1 MDGFTTLQPSER
13 PVIIMDNG
21 SGYTK
26 MGFSGNAA
34 PNFVVPTAISLASSV
49 RKAAGPASCSVDSNI
64 LIGEEALSQHAHSV
78 HYPIRHGVVK
88 SWDHMERF
96 WQQSIHRYLRV
107 DSEDHNFILTEPPM
121 NPPENR
127 ETAAEIMF
135 ETFNV
140 PGLCIGVQAV
150 LSLYAAFAV
159 AEKGAKARKSSLT
172 GCVIDIGDGCTH
184 IIPVSDGYVIASA
197 IKSIPIAGRDVTTFV
212 QQLLRERKEPVPVEM
227 SLDVARG
234 IKETLCCTASDV
246 VKEFAKHDTEPGK
259 HSKVYNFTDPRSGA
273 ERSCSV
279 RHEAFLAPEVFFR
292 PDFISDEY
300 TTPLPQLVDRVIQSC
315 PIDTRRD
322 LYGNIVLSGGSTM
335 FKYFGRRLQH
345 DLQKIVAA
353 RQPRGGS
360 PVEVRV
366 AGAQHFGVWFGGS
379 VLGMMP
385 QFGSMCCSRAEYQE
399 RGFRSS
405 VVANDGTD

>member
-1 MDGFTTLQPSER
+1 MENFTTLQVHER
-13 PVIIMDNG
+13 PVVVMDNG

-26 MGFSGNAA
+26 MGFHGNAL
-34 PNFVVPTAISLASSV
+34 PNFVIPTAISFGGSE
-49 RKAAGPASCSVDSNI
+49 RRAAGPVSCSDDSQVY
-64 LIGEEALSQHAHSV
+64 IGDEALSQHDHSV

-88 SWDHMERF
+88 CWDHMERF

-107 DSEDHNFILTEPPM
+107 NSEDHNFILTEPPM

-159 AEKGAKARKSSLT
+159 AEKGSKTHRSSLT

-197 IKSIPIAGRDVTTFV
+197 IKSVPIAGRDVTSFV
-212 QQLLRERKEPVPVEM
+212 QQLMRDRKEPVPVDM
-227 SLDVARG
+227 SMDVARR
-234 IKETLCCTASDV
+234 IKETLCYTASDV
-246 VKEFAKHDTEPGK
+246 VKEFAKHDAHPDK
-259 HSKVYNFTDPRSGA
+259 HSRVYTCADPRTGA
-273 ERSCSV
+273 EHACNV

-315 PIDTRRD
+315 PIDTRRA

-335 FKYFGRRLQH
+335 FKDFGRRLQR
-345 DLQKIVAA
+345 DLQKAVAA
-353 RQPRGGS
+353 RQPLGGR
-360 PVEVRV
+360 PVDVRV
-366 AGAQHFGVWFGGS
+366 AGAQRFGVWFGGS

-385 QFGSMCCSRAEYQE
+385 HFGSMCCSRAEYQE
-399 RGFRSS
+399 RGFRAS
-405 VVANDGTD
+405 VANNDGAA